1 MGVSAAA
8 AAGPG
13 GGRAIR
19 KTEEV
24 SLWEEGGRFRDTRFP
39 ETTESPW
46 KPLFPPTSPHT
57 LSRLRRALRVFQPP
71 LELGDKG

>member
-46 KPLFPPTSPHT
+46 KPLFPPPDLPTHPFKTEKGSQSFPT
-57 LSRLRRALRVFQPP
+57 PLGTRR
-71 LELGDKG
+71 